1 MTQAIKTL
9 QIEANNYKRKID
21 EFESYTQD
29 DGIEYAFIEAD
40 LILLKKRLNEI
51 IEAIEILRKK

>member
-1 MTQAIKTL
+1 MNQAIKTL

-29 DGIEYAFIEAD
+29 EGIEYAFIEAD